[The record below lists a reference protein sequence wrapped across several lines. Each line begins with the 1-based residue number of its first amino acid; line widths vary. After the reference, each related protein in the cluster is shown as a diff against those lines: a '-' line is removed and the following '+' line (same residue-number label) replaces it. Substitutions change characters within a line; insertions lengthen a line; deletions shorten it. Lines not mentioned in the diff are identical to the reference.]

1 MSVKATVAALF
12 AIAFAGLP
20 TMAPA
25 QDLGGVY
32 LGGSI
37 GRSTNKYDPANYEA
51 SLEKLAQNGR
61 QTLDFTDRSNNEHS
75 RAWWVNAGF
84 MKWNYVGLEL
94 DFLHLGEATFRSAGT
109 LKPPAQAFEATT
121 NVSSRGPAVALM
133 LRAPLGNGLD
143 LNFRVGDYYGRTAV
157 TQGYALAGT
166 YSPGTITTTVS
177 SLLVGAGAS
186 FTFDGHWSAK
196 LDYLKIKRAGDTRT
210 GEFDLD
216 LWTLG
221 TSYTF

>member
-1 MSVKATVAALF
+1 
-12 AIAFAGLP
+12 
-20 TMAPA
+20 
-25 QDLGGVY
+25 
-32 LGGSI
+32 
-37 GRSTNKYDPANYEA
+37 
-51 SLEKLAQNGR
+51 
-61 QTLDFTDRSNNEHS
+61 
-75 RAWWVNAGF
+75 
-84 MKWNYVGLEL
+84 
-94 DFLHLGEATFRSAGT
+94 
-109 LKPPAQAFEATT
+109 
-121 NVSSRGPAVALM
+121 M